1 MDKIVFE
8 KIDALIRSNHHIL
21 IAIDGP
27 CASGKSTFAKM
38 LGQKYDCNIFH
49 MDDFFLPSI
58 KRTNERLKETGG
70 NIDYERFENEVVRN
84 LLCGCDFSYGKY
96 NCSEGKITETVQ
108 VFAKKI
114 NIIEG
119 VYSLHPNF
127 SDIYDLKIFMDT
139 DKEEQLKRLKSRA
152 PEKLERFV
160 SEWIPKE
167 NAYFDKF
174 QIKSCCD
181 FVIDNKI

>member
-1 MDKIVFE
+1 MDKTVFD
-8 KIDALIRSNHHIL
+8 KIDEFIKNKSRVL

-27 CASGKSTFAKM
+27 CAGGKSTFAEM

-58 KRTNERLKETGG
+58 KRTDERLKEAGG
-70 NIDYERFENEVVRN
+70 NIDYERFEDEIVRN
-84 LLCGCDFSYGKY
+84 LLCDCNFSYGKY
-96 NCSEGKITETVQ
+96 SCREEKIIETVQ
-108 VFAKKI
+108 ISVKKL

-127 SDIYDLKIFMDT
+127 SDIYDLKIFINT
-139 DKEEQLKRLKSRA
+139 DKEEQLKRLKTRA
-152 PEKLERFV
+152 PEKLEKFIT
-160 SEWIPKE
+160 EWIPKE

-174 QIKSCCD
+174 KIKSVCD
-181 FVIDNKI
+181 FVIDNKF